1 MDAAE
6 EADSASAD
14 TTTDV
19 DELVEASGTALNI
32 SNGPDKEEQPAPAA
46 KGERTERNLRDPIF
60 WIDLEM
66 SGLDPMEHTILEVAI
81 IATDGSLNRTIEGP
95 SLCIHHDDDTLASM
109 NDWSREQHEKSGLT
123 QRCRE
128 STVVLADAEAAVV
141 AFVSEHAGG
150 RPAVLGG
157 ACVYV
162 DQQFVHRRMPALGA
176 LLSHRVI
183 DVSTIRQLA
192 WRWHPTVARAGP
204 KGESSH
210 RALDDVRYSIAE
222 LRYFRDSCWK
232 PPERSR
238 GRRNEQERNAGGR
251 KKGYKA

>member
-1 MDAAE
+1 MAPATDKQSRSADAALKISD
-6 EADSASAD
+6 AP
-14 TTTDV
+14 
-19 DELVEASGTALNI
+19 DE
-32 SNGPDKEEQPAPAA
+32 EEQPAPPADEEPGA
-46 KGERTERNLRDPIF
+46 RSLRDPIF

-66 SGLDPMEHTILEVAI
+66 SGLDPLEHTILEIAI
-81 IATDGSLNRTIEGP
+81 IATDGSLNRSIEGP
-95 SLCIHHDDDTLASM
+95 SLCIHHDDATLSSM

-128 STVVLADAEAAVV
+128 STVELADAEAAAV
-141 AFVSEHAGG
+141 AFVNEYAGG

-162 DQQFVHRRMPALGA
+162 DKQFLDRRMPALGA

-192 WRWHPTVARAGP
+192 WRWHPTAARAAP
-204 KGESSH
+204 KGESTH
-210 RALDDVRYSIAE
+210 RALDDIRYSIEE

-232 PPERSR
+232 PPEKPRN
-238 GRRNEQERNAGGR
+238 RRHERQERNKDGR
-251 KKGYKA
+251 RKGYKA